1 MTKPLV
7 SDEEMLLHAA
17 AARELATHT
26 LLHLPHESCG
36 VLLGTT
42 AAGSIRIE
50 QFHPIRNVAPDPLH
64 AFMFHPE
71 EWVKFCLQPERLV
84 GIVHSHPHSQ
94 PIPSQDDLTKLN
106 EYGQLLDA
114 YLICSPNQSGNA
126 IIIHSYR
133 IIHPTSHSKAE
144 ITDRYRLL
152 RTQLT
157 VT

>member
-1 MTKPLV
+1 MTKLLV
-7 SDEEMLLHAA
+7 RNEEVLIHAA

-36 VLLGTT
+36 VLLGTA
-42 AAGSIRIE
+42 AAGSIQIE
-50 QFHPIRNVAPDPLH
+50 KFHPIRNVAPDPLH
-64 AFMFHPE
+64 AFTFHPE
-71 EWVKFCLQPERLV
+71 EWIKFCLHPERLV

-106 EYGQLLDA
+106 GYGQLLDA
-114 YLICSPNQSGNA
+114 YLICSPNESSNS

-133 IIHPTSHSKAE
+133 IIHPSFHSKTE
-144 ITDRYRLL
+144 INDNFRLL